1 MVKIGLQG
9 IDVDEE
15 YLEGLFLRLNDQ
27 IGRMVKKDCYTIQ
40 EAYILIHSWY
50 EVLAEVFGK
59 LTDKYSGQEI
69 ISLPYSDR
77 EELGKLGRQAIFQPR
92 FQEISYALDQVI
104 DSHSQKASNEAI
116 VEQLQ
121 TFREFFGNFKNDAYL
136 QKVTW
141 VRKIAETN
149 KLGVEAREIY
159 NWLTH
164 LNKKRGELKDAEIKL
179 LKSINCDEN
188 TFLSM
193 VKDLNKR
200 IQKKNGKSYIRRLT
214 GWLKRFG

>member
-1 MVKIGLQG
+1 VQATVPISQEGSRVLIYKIKKYINEAHIFENVDIRHGWRIKKVVKIGLQG

-77 EELGKLGRQAIFQPR
+77 EELGKLGRQAIFQPQ
-92 FQEISYALDQVI
+92 FQEISYALDQII
-104 DSHSQKASNEAI
+104 DSHSQKASMWCYGHPI
-116 VEQLQ
+116 
-121 TFREFFGNFKNDAYL
+121 D
-136 QKVTW
+136 
-141 VRKIAETN
+141 
-149 KLGVEAREIY
+149 KL
-159 NWLTH
+159 
-164 LNKKRGELKDAEIKL
+164 
-179 LKSINCDEN
+179 
-188 TFLSM
+188 
-193 VKDLNKR
+193 
-200 IQKKNGKSYIRRLT
+200 
-214 GWLKRFG
+214 